1 MRVQPAERLASVEN
15 VSGQTFIGRYGPCI
29 AHLATAF
36 AIERRLISDDDDL
49 FARRGSIDCSTV
61 PDERNHLPLSFGGCI
76 AGEFSASRIFSNVEP
91 DFVRRLFAGP
101 LPRSSSGGPLL
112 GHGGIESGAVAAA
125 GLRPQGVRSE
135 ERRVGKGCVST
146 CRSRWTPEH

>member
-91 DFVRRLFAGP
+91 DFVRRLF
-101 LPRSSSGGPLL
+101 
-112 GHGGIESGAVAAA
+112 
-125 GLRPQGVRSE
+125 RSE
-135 ERRVGKGCVST
+135 EHTSELQ
-146 CRSRWTPEH
+146 S

>member
-36 AIERRLISDDDDL
+36 AIERRLIGDDDDL

-76 AGEFSASRIFSNVEP
+76 AGEFSASRIFSN
-91 DFVRRLFAGP
+91 
-101 LPRSSSGGPLL
+101 
-112 GHGGIESGAVAAA
+112 
-125 GLRPQGVRSE
+125 RSE
-135 ERRVGKGCVST
+135 ERRVGKECVSK
-146 CRSRWTPEH
+146 CKSRWLQVQ